1 MNLREQIRTWLLE
14 DVGHGD
20 LTTQLTVPQDAQ
32 GQGVI
37 LAKEAGVLAGIEAAR
52 LVFHEVDPTLRFT
65 ALKADGDRLEPVQ
78 AVARIEGRLASIL
91 TAERLALNLLQ
102 RLSGIAT
109 LTRKYVEA
117 VAGTQARILDTRK
130 TTPGLR
136 ALEKYAVRVGGG
148 HNHRF
153 GLFDGILIK
162 DNHIAAAGGVRAA
175 VTRARARAPH
185 GLRVEVEVTT
195 LAELEE
201 ALEAG
206 ADVILLD
213 NMDLPTL
220 RQAVARTAG
229 RARLE
234 ASGGMTLE
242 RVRAVAETGVDFIS
256 VGALTHS
263 AKALDLSLEI
273 EATPAGTPLG

>member
-1 MNLREQIRTWLLE
+1 MNLREQIRAWLLE

-32 GQGVI
+32 GRGVI
-37 LAKEAGVLAGIEAAR
+37 LAKETGVLAGIEAAR

-220 RQAVARTAG
+220 RQAVARAAG

-242 RVRAVAETGVDFIS
+242 RVRAVVETGVDFIS

>member
-1 MNLREQIRTWLLE
+1 MNLREQIRAWLLE

-32 GQGVI
+32 GRGVI
-37 LAKEAGVLAGIEAAR
+37 LAKETGVLAGIEAAR

-220 RQAVARTAG
+220 RQAVARAAG